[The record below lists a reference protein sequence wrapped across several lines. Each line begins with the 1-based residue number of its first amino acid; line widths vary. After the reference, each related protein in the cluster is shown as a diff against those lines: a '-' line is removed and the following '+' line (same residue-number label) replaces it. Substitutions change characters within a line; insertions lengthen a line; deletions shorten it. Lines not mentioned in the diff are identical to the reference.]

1 MNEEVLAPY
10 STCVSFWFA
19 TILHLIKYSTKNGLI
34 STTYHVNGVC
44 VHAQENLVAL
54 YFFHMVYSQE
64 GFYALIFS
72 LKNNNWIMK
81 YSFK

>member
-1 MNEEVLAPY
+1 MKWQAWAGGGGRDE
-10 STCVSFWFA
+10 
-19 TILHLIKYSTKNGLI
+19 
-34 STTYHVNGVC
+34 GVC
-44 VHAQENLVAL
+44 VWKNPVAI

-64 GFYALIFS
+64 GFYVLIFS

>member
-1 MNEEVLAPY
+1 MRWQAWARGGGWGWEVGE
-10 STCVSFWFA
+10 C
-19 TILHLIKYSTKNGLI
+19 
-34 STTYHVNGVC
+34 VC
-44 VHAQENLVAL
+44 VHVRENLVAL

>member
-1 MNEEVLAPY
+1 M
-10 STCVSFWFA
+10 
-19 TILHLIKYSTKNGLI
+19 
-34 STTYHVNGVC
+34 C
-44 VHAQENLVAL
+44 VHAQKNLVAL

-81 YSFK
+81 YSLK

>member
-1 MNEEVLAPY
+1 MRWQAWVGEGVGRWG
-10 STCVSFWFA
+10 S
-19 TILHLIKYSTKNGLI
+19 
-34 STTYHVNGVC
+34 VC
-44 VHAQENLVAL
+44 VHARKNLVAL

-72 LKNNNWIMK
+72 LKNNNWITK